1 MRGRTRYA
9 VFQHYYFRHTLHAY
23 YTTFVQSNVAS
34 FIVPVKATIFF
45 LLLHN
50 YGIELFILFACTQA
64 RTAFALIVHLIH
76 MDIVYNYS
84 MIVRF
89 HLLLLRKT
97 STANGLTRPFV
108 AVYLPLFHLVFTP
121 LL

>member
-23 YTTFVQSNVAS
+23 YTTFVQSNVAP

-89 HLLLLRKT
+89 HLLLLRKRQLL
-97 STANGLTRPFV
+97 TA
-108 AVYLPLFHLVFTP
+108 
-121 LL
+121 